1 MINDKFTREDKTAY
15 TVILILSIF
24 SIFYNSLLPLHGDE
38 AYYWVWSHNL
48 QNGYFDHPPMI
59 AYFIHLT
66 NYISESEWGVRLVNV
81 FSLSVSSI
89 YIYKLASIIFDKN
102 IALKAIIIF
111 SSIIL
116 VHAGFIITT
125 PDSPLILFWT
135 LSLYYAYKA
144 IFLNSRI
151 DYILA
156 GIVLGMMMLSKYTS
170 ILFIVSLILFL
181 AIKRRDVFKN
191 INFYI
196 SAFISIIIVSPMLLW
211 NYQHDWISFNFQLN
225 HASGNDNVIKLD
237 LLLSFIAGQFAI
249 FSPIFAAVL
258 FYYLFKEKLF
268 FKNTKLFF
276 ISIMTAITL
285 IFFMYKGLYA
295 NMELNWVAPAYI
307 SGSIVTA
314 YVFQTNKL
322 NKLFKI
328 AVIVA
333 LIFTILGRVLFLT
346 NLEIVQDRMYG
357 NKEAVKL
364 LQTFIKDGDSV
375 YGDHLTI
382 AAYLTYYLKNHPDSD
397 VITKSRY
404 SQYDMWRKND
414 YIKNGLVLS
423 QNPIDKF
430 LSTLYSDVKLLKTL
444 TVKKGI
450 DRKKTFYIYRVKNP
464 LK

>member
-1 MINDKFTREDKTAY
+1 
-15 TVILILSIF
+15 
-24 SIFYNSLLPLHGDE
+24 
-38 AYYWVWSHNL
+38 
-48 QNGYFDHPPMI
+48 
-59 AYFIHLT
+59 
-66 NYISESEWGVRLVNV
+66 
-81 FSLSVSSI
+81 
-89 YIYKLASIIFDKN
+89 
-102 IALKAIIIF
+102 
-111 SSIIL
+111 
-116 VHAGFIITT
+116 
-125 PDSPLILFWT
+125 
-135 LSLYYAYKA
+135 
-144 IFLNSRI
+144 
-151 DYILA
+151 
-156 GIVLGMMMLSKYTS
+156 
-170 ILFIVSLILFL
+170 
-181 AIKRRDVFKN
+181 
-191 INFYI
+191 
-196 SAFISIIIVSPMLLW
+196 MLLW

>member
-1 MINDKFTREDKTAY
+1 
-15 TVILILSIF
+15 
-24 SIFYNSLLPLHGDE
+24 
-38 AYYWVWSHNL
+38 
-48 QNGYFDHPPMI
+48 MI